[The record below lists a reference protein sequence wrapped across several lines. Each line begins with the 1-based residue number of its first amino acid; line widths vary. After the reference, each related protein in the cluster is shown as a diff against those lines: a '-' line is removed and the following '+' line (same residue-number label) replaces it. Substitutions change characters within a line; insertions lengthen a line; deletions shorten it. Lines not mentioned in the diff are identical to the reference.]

1 MSLTMKLFFFDT
13 ETTWLYPGVDH
24 VIQFWGIAWILDEET
39 FEFKETERI
48 NQLINTD
55 TYISPMA
62 TAVHWLRNEDLL
74 EYDYIDSY
82 LPKFLELIN
91 NADYVVWH
99 NIPFDAN
106 MIAWEC
112 KNLWVEFHPEEIRWV
127 DTMKPSTILVNWSWW
142 RWPKLKDL
150 HSFLFWYEFA
160 DAHDAMADIEAT
172 KNCFLKLC
180 REHQFYENWT
190 FKRMI

>member
-1 MSLTMKLFFFDT
+1 MKLFFFDT
-13 ETTWLYPGVDH
+13 ETTWLYPWVDH
-24 VIQFWGIAWILDEET
+24 IIQFWGIAWVLNEET
-39 FEFKETERI
+39 FEFEETERI

-82 LPKFLELIN
+82 IQKFLDLIN
-91 NADYVVWH
+91 DADYVVGH
-99 NIPFDAN
+99 NISFDAN
-106 MIAWEC
+106 MIIWEC
-112 KNLWVEFHPEEIRWV
+112 KNIWVEFHPEEIHWV
-127 DTMKPSTILVNWSWW
+127 DTMRPSTILVNWIWW

-150 HSFLFWYEFA
+150 HIFLFWYEFE

-180 REHQFYENWT
+180 KEYHFYENWE
-190 FKRMI
+190 FKKMI

>member
-1 MSLTMKLFFFDT
+1 MKLFFFDT
-13 ETTWLYPGVDH
+13 ETTWLYPWVDH
-24 VIQFWGIAWILDEET
+24 IIQFWGIAWVLNEET
-39 FEFKETERI
+39 FEFEETERI

-62 TAVHWLRNEDLL
+62 TAIHWIRNEDLL

-82 LPKFLELIN
+82 LQKFLDLIN
-91 NADYVVWH
+91 DADYVVGH
-99 NIPFDAN
+99 NISFDAN
-106 MIAWEC
+106 MIMWEC
-112 KNLWVEFHPEEIRWV
+112 KNIWVEFHPEEIHCV
-127 DTMKPSTILVNWSWW
+127 DTMRPSTILVNWCWW

-150 HSFLFWYEFA
+150 HIFLFWCEFE

-180 REHQFYENWT
+180 KEYHFYENWE
-190 FKRMI
+190 FKKMI